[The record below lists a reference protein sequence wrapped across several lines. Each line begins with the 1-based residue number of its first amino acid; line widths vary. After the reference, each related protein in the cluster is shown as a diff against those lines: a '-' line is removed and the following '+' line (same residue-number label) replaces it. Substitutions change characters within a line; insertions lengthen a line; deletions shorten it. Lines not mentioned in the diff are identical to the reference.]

1 MDGINDKTLSKEQ
14 RRMKRRHLIYYL
26 EAIDRETGK
35 LIGFL
40 VDITTKGIMLM
51 SKTPIE
57 TGKIFQLRILLKT
70 DLSEKK
76 YLNFDA
82 KSKWCE
88 KSINTEIYDTGFEL
102 INKDISDFREIEEV
116 IDELGF
122 NN

>member
-1 MDGINDKTLSKEQ
+1 MDRINDKTLSKEK

-26 EAIDRETGK
+26 EAVDRETDK
-35 LIGFL
+35 LVGFL